1 MDKLTILWT
10 TDNETTIRNMVFMY
24 AKNAKIQGWFE
35 EVKIIIWGASSYKL
49 AETEWIQN
57 EMKDLVYAGV
67 EAVACLAC
75 SDNLGIT
82 PKLKAL
88 GIEVRYVGQE
98 LSEVLKND
106 EKILSL

>member
-10 TDNETTIRNMVFMY
+10 TDNEITIRNMIFMY
-24 AKNAKIQGWFE
+24 AKNAKIHRWFD
-35 EVKIIIWGASSYKL
+35 EVEIIIWGASSHKL
-49 AETEWIQN
+49 VETEWIQN

-82 PKLKAL
+82 PLLKDL
-88 GIEVRYVGQE
+88 GIAVRYVGQE
-98 LSEVLKND
+98 LSEVLKTD
-106 EKILSL
+106 GKLLTL